1 VEPPESIT
9 SFATTE
15 PQVLSES
22 AVFGSLT
29 KDRFLKD
36 GKLPL
41 KIIAPGWGTSGYY
54 GPDILAE
61 ADRNNIFPAGTKMF
75 WDHPSITE
83 AVERPERSLR
93 DLAATFDGA
102 AKWNAQGP
110 KGPGLY
116 ADVTVFTQ
124 FREAV
129 WEMAPHI
136 GPSIRALGPVKFGEA
151 EGKKGPI
158 VEGIIAA
165 QSVDF
170 VTAPGR
176 GGEILQLFEAARPAA
191 TPGTTEYHLHIDP
204 ETNPPTPQGDD
215 AVELQEAQRLIGE
228 KDTKITTLEESVRT
242 LTGERDDWRTKAERA
257 EGAFILREAKDL
269 ATSELAKN
277 QVLPDIVKTRI
288 VEQVSRNPQV
298 NDKGELDKDKLTS
311 QLTEAVKTEVA
322 YIAAITGSGEVRG
335 LGGGDPAPESE
346 AVTKA
351 LQESFQSLGLDEKQ
365 AAAAASGR
373 S

>member
-9 SFATTE
+9 SLATTG
-15 PQVLSES
+15 PSLLSEG
-22 AVFGSLT
+22 AVFGVTS
-29 KDRFLKD
+29 KEKFLKD

-41 KIIAPGWGTSGYY
+41 KIIAPGWGSSGFY

-61 ADRNNIFPAGTKMF
+61 ASQNNIFPAGTKMF

-83 AVERPERSLR
+83 AVDRPERSLR
-93 DLAATFDGA
+93 DLAATFDTP
-102 AKWNAQGP
+102 AKWDPKGP

-116 ADVTVFTQ
+116 SNVTVFTQ

-191 TPGTTEYHLHIDP
+191 APIVDVAP
-204 ETNPPTPQGDD
+204 EVNPPTPQGDD

-228 KDTKITTLEESVRT
+228 KDTQITTLNESVRT
-242 LTGERDDWRTKAERA
+242 LTSERDDWRTKAERA
-257 EGAFILREAKDL
+257 SGALILREAKDF
-269 ATSELAKN
+269 ATAELAKN
-277 QVLPDIVKTRI
+277 QVLPDIVKTRLI
-288 VEQVSRNPQV
+288 ETVSRNPQV
-298 NDKGELDKDKLTS
+298 NDKGELDKDKIGT

-322 YIAAITGSGEVRG
+322 YIAALTGSGEVRN
-335 LGGGDPAPESE
+335 LGGDPAPAGDTSAVTTALSE
-346 AVTKA
+346 A
-351 LQESFQSLGLDEKQ
+351 FQAFGLDEKQ

-373 S
+373 G

>member
-22 AVFGSLT
+22 AVFGTMT

-54 GPDILAE
+54 SPDILAE

-93 DLAATFDGA
+93 DLAATFDGP

-191 TPGTTEYHLHIDP
+191 VPPVPPQGP

-228 KDTKITTLEESVRT
+228 KDTKITSLEESVRT

-257 EGAFILREAKDL
+257 EGAYILREAKDL

-277 QVLPDIVKTRI
+277 QVLPDIVKTRLI
-288 VEQVSRNPQV
+288 EQVSRNPQV

-311 QLTEAVKTEVA
+311 QLTEAIKTEVA
-322 YIAAITGSGEVRG
+322 YIAAITGSGKVTG
-335 LGGGDPAPESE
+335 LGGDPAPEGE
-346 AVTKA
+346 GVTKA
-351 LQESFQSLGLDEKQ
+351 LQESFQALGLDEKQ

>member
-1 VEPPESIT
+1 MEPPESIT
-9 SFATTE
+9 SLATTE
-15 PQVLSES
+15 PTILSEG
-22 AVFGSLT
+22 AVFDVTEKGRS
-29 KDRFLKD
+29 KFLKD

-54 GPDILAE
+54 GPEVLAE
-61 ADRNNIFPAGTKMF
+61 AALNNVFPSGTKMY

-83 AVERPERSLR
+83 AMERPERSLR
-93 DLAATFDGA
+93 DLAATFDVPA
-102 AKWNAQGP
+102 RWEPKGP

-116 ADVTVFTQ
+116 TDVTVLTQ
-124 FREAV
+124 YRESV

-191 TPGTTEYHLHIDP
+191 PSVLPKEP

-242 LTGERDDWRTKAERA
+242 LTGDRDDWRAKAERFS
-257 EGAFILREAKDL
+257 GALILREAKDF
-269 ATSELAKN
+269 ATAELAKN
-277 QVLPDIVKTRI
+277 QVLPDIVKNRLI
-288 VEQVSRNPQV
+288 ESVARNPQV
-298 NDKGELDKDKLTS
+298 NDKGELDKEKIET
-311 QLTEAVKTEVA
+311 QLTESVKAEVA
-322 YIAAITGSGEVRG
+322 YIAALTGSG
-335 LGGGDPAPESE
+335 LPKNLGGDPAS
-346 AVTKA
+346 AGSGDGSAITSA
-351 LQESFQSLGLDEKQ
+351 LQESFQALGLDEKQ

-373 S
+373 G